1 MNSKSNNRDGIRDIN
16 GYLKLVEHLCEGTE
30 KISSVHHYCKE
41 HMVDMKE
48 LWKHMSLYKESG
60 LKWLKLNINM
70 CNYRR
75 DVFTEQKEKLGKK
88 IVSLISRLPGEVHG
102 IFRDLLELTDDLLQR
117 MNFITDV
124 IIYCFLEEEKG
135 LALRSEQTS
144 RYINLL
150 IRMIDE
156 EIVILKETVQVDTI
170 AWIKSGYRDWLEA
183 ISRNRQDGR
192 TLRKFNIDLPEMID

>member
-1 MNSKSNNRDGIRDIN
+1 MNSKSNNRDGIRQYYR
-16 GYLKLVEHLCEGTE
+16 YLNLVEHLCEGTV
-30 KISSVHHYCKE
+30 KVASVNQYCKE
-41 HMVDMKE
+41 HMVDMRE
-48 LWKHMSLYKESG
+48 LWRHMSLYKESG
-60 LKWLKLNINM
+60 LEWLKLNM
-70 CNYRR
+70 RR
-75 DVFTEQKEKLGKK
+75 HRDDVFTEQKGKLGKK
-88 IVSLISRLPGEVHG
+88 IVSLINRLPGEVHG

-117 MNFITDV
+117 IHFITDV
-124 IIYCFLEEEKG
+124 VIYCFLEEEKG

-150 IRMIDE
+150 IRMLDE
-156 EIVILKETVQVDTI
+156 EIETLKETVQVDTI